1 MKMAVKLEQKNEL
14 LKNFNA
20 LKALYD
26 LEFVEEENLNN
37 LLNQLA
43 ENVYTYN
50 LRNEYPDMKHYQNYQ
65 LRQELEN
72 DRNRSLSKLLLH
84 RGSLF

>member
-1 MKMAVKLEQKNEL
+1 MAVRYEQKNEL

-26 LEFVEEENLNN
+26 LEFVEEENLSN

-43 ENVYTYN
+43 ENMYN
-50 LRNEYPDMKHYQNYQ
+50 NDLSKAYPDMKHYQNYN
-65 LRQELEN
+65 LRQSVEN
-72 DRNRSLSKLLLH
+72 DRNRSLSKLVLH
-84 RGSLF
+84 RGS

>member
-1 MKMAVKLEQKNEL
+1 MAVKLEQKNEL

-20 LKALYD
+20 LKALYN

-43 ENVYTYN
+43 ENIYN
-50 LRNEYPDMKHYQNYQ
+50 NDLSKAYPDMKYYQNYR
-65 LRQELEN
+65 LRQSVEN
-72 DRNRSLSKLLLH
+72 DRNRSLSKLVLY
-84 RGSLF
+84 RGS

>member
-1 MKMAVKLEQKNEL
+1 MAVKLEQKNEL

-26 LEFVEEENLNN
+26 LEFVEEENLSN

-43 ENVYTYN
+43 ENMYN
-50 LRNEYPDMKHYQNYQ
+50 NDLSKAYPDMKHYQNYR
-65 LRQELEN
+65 LRQSVEN
-72 DRNRSLSKLLLH
+72 DKNRSIYKLILH
-84 RGSLF
+84 RSSLL

>member
-1 MKMAVKLEQKNEL
+1 MAVKLEQKNEL

-20 LKALYD
+20 LKALYN

-43 ENVYTYN
+43 ENMYN
-50 LRNEYPDMKHYQNYQ
+50 TDLSKAYPDMKHYQNYRLKQ
-65 LRQELEN
+65 SVEN
-72 DRNRSLSKLLLH
+72 DRNRSISKLVLY
-84 RGSLF
+84 RGS